1 MGNGQLLYSSSLF
14 LWVDV
19 YSCFWVFVNKK
30 SKIYQFVTIS
40 WGHLVATS
48 TTC

>member
-14 LWVDV
+14 LWLDG
-19 YSCFWVFVNKK
+19 FAFFLVFVKQK
-30 SKIYQFVTIS
+30 LEIYKFVTS
-40 WGHLVATS
+40 SLGHLVATS